1 MDNSRELFFKNAYN
15 LHFIIE
21 KADIPAARLDKLQ
34 EFTVGVGSFYY
45 SALDYA
51 GAMIASEK
59 SSENSKNLA
68 MALYWYNQ
76 AANEFFG

>member
-1 MDNSRELFFKNAYN
+1 MDDLNSSKAPFYY
-15 LHFIIE
+15 IE
-21 KADIPAARLDKLQ
+21 KADIPAAELDKLQ
-34 EFTVGVGSFYY
+34 AFKLGRNTYYY

-68 MALYWYNQ
+68 MALYWYN
-76 AANEFFG
+76 

>member
-1 MDNSRELFFKNAYN
+1 MKKSEKRLRPSYHPEAAVKDELNSS
-15 LHFIIE
+15 
-21 KADIPAARLDKLQ
+21 KAP
-34 EFTVGVGSFYY
+34 FYY